1 MGFPPGKTGKLKPAR
16 YDRATGEET
25 KMSEKPRL
33 DTTRLQ
39 KIAQA
44 YWESA
49 ALMAAVELE
58 IFTAIAHGHD
68 TIPAAAKAAG
78 ISERNAERLLTA
90 LTAMTLLAR
99 EGDGEQGRFANAPD
113 VQRFLVKDG
122 ERYAGPWILFTKPRW
137 AAYGE
142 LGQRLRS
149 KTENRLGA
157 YESFTVDD
165 ARRYHAATYSIGMG
179 AARLFSRSVDL
190 SGRKKMLDLGGG
202 SGAYSIVATKT
213 FPGLQAIVLDL
224 PPVAVVAGEYIAAN
238 QASDRVSTLPGDF
251 TRTPFPQGV
260 DIVVM
265 ASNLPQYEPDLIR
278 LVVGKAFDALL
289 PGGEMH
295 LIGETLHD
303 DRRGPLSA
311 ALWGLNE
318 AVYGSTGRAH
328 TEGEVKG
335 YLQDAGF
342 NDVAVHP
349 FVPGV
354 LSRVA
359 GRKSG

>member
-1 MGFPPGKTGKLKPAR
+1 MA
-16 YDRATGEET
+16 
-25 KMSEKPRL
+25 EKPRL

-58 IFTAIAHGHD
+58 IFTAIAHGQD
-68 TIPAAAKAAG
+68 TIPAVAKAAG

-90 LTAMTLLAR
+90 LVAMTLLDR
-99 EGDGEQGRFANAPD
+99 TEDRFANAPD

-137 AAYGE
+137 TAYGE
-142 LGQRLRS
+142 LGERLRRT
-149 KTENRLGA
+149 TEKRLGA
-157 YESFTVDD
+157 YEEFTVED

-190 SGRKKMLDLGGG
+190 TGRRKMLDLGGG
-202 SGAYSIVATKT
+202 SGAYSIVATET
-213 FPGLQAIVLDL
+213 YPGLEAIVLDL
-224 PPVAVVAGEYIAAN
+224 PPVTVVTGEYIAAN
-238 QASDRVSTLPGDF
+238 KAGDRVSTLPGDF
-251 TRTPFPQGV
+251 TRTAFPQDV
-260 DIVVM
+260 DVVVM

-278 LVVGKAFDALL
+278 LVVAKAFAALV

-318 AVYGSTGRAH
+318 AVYGSTGVAH
-328 TEGEVKG
+328 TESEVKG
-335 YLQDAGF
+335 YLQGAGF
-342 NDVAVHP
+342 TGVEAHP

-359 GRKSG
+359 GRKPG

>member
-1 MGFPPGKTGKLKPAR
+1 MTQQQQQ
-16 YDRATGEET
+16 
-25 KMSEKPRL
+25 RL

-39 KIAQA
+39 KMAQA

-58 IFTAIAHGHD
+58 VFTAIARGQD
-68 TIPAAAKAAG
+68 TIPAVAKTIG

-90 LTAMTLLAR
+90 LTAMTLLSR
-99 EGDGEQGRFANAPD
+99 DGQRFANAPD

-137 AAYGE
+137 TAFGE
-142 LGQRLRS
+142 LSERLRRREES
-149 KTENRLGA
+149 TLGQYTE
-157 YESFTVDD
+157 FTVDD

-190 SGRKKMLDLGGG
+190 TGRKLMLDLGGG

-213 FPGLQAIVLDL
+213 YPGLKAIVLDL
-224 PPVAVVAGEYIAAN
+224 PPVAVVAREYIAAN
-238 QASDRVSTLPGDF
+238 GAADRVSAMAGDF
-251 TRTPFPQGV
+251 TTSDFPQGV
-260 DIVVM
+260 DVVVM
-265 ASNLPQYEPDLIR
+265 ASNLPQYEPALIR
-278 LVVGKAFDALL
+278 LVVGKAFAALV

-318 AVYGSTGRAH
+318 AVQGSTGVAH
-328 TEGEVKG
+328 TEGEVRS

-342 NDVAVHP
+342 TDVAVHP

-354 LSRVA
+354 LSRVV
-359 GRKSG
+359 GRKPG

>member
-1 MGFPPGKTGKLKPAR
+1 MPDKPKAG
-16 YDRATGEET
+16 T
-25 KMSEKPRL
+25 PRL

-58 IFTAIAHGHD
+58 VFTAIAHGHD
-68 TIPAAAKAAG
+68 TIPAAATAIG
-78 ISERNAERLLTA
+78 ISERNAERLLTCLA
-90 LTAMTLLAR
+90 AMTLLER
-99 EGDGEQGRFANAPD
+99 GDDGRFTNAPD

-137 AAYGE
+137 TAFGE
-142 LGQRLRS
+142 LSERLRRREEN
-149 KTENRLGA
+149 KLGQYTE
-157 YESFTVDD
+157 FTVED

-190 SGRKKMLDLGGG
+190 TGRKLLLDLGGG
-202 SGAYSIVATKT
+202 SGAYSIVATQT
-213 FPGLQAIVLDL
+213 YPGLKAIVLDL
-224 PPVAVVAGEYIAAN
+224 PPVVVVAREYIAAN
-238 QASDRVSTLPGDF
+238 GAADRVSAVAGDF
-251 TRTPFPQGV
+251 TTAEFPQGV
-260 DIVVM
+260 DVVVM
-265 ASNLPQYEPDLIR
+265 ASNLPQYEPALIR
-278 LVVGKAFDALL
+278 LVVGKAFAALA

-318 AVYGSTGRAH
+318 AVQGSTGVAH
-328 TEGEVKG
+328 TEGEVRG
-335 YLQDAGF
+335 YLHEAGF
-342 NDVAVHP
+342 TDVTVHP

-359 GRKSG
+359 GTKPG

>member
-1 MGFPPGKTGKLKPAR
+1 MTQQQQQ
-16 YDRATGEET
+16 
-25 KMSEKPRL
+25 RL

-39 KIAQA
+39 KMAQA

-58 IFTAIAHGHD
+58 VFTAVAHGQD
-68 TIPAAAKAAG
+68 TIPAVAQAVG

-90 LTAMTLLAR
+90 LTAMTLLTR
-99 EGDGEQGRFANAPD
+99 EGERFANAPD

-137 AAYGE
+137 TAFGE
-142 LGQRLRS
+142 LSERLRRREES
-149 KTENRLGA
+149 TLGQYTE
-157 YESFTVDD
+157 FTVDD

-190 SGRKKMLDLGGG
+190 AGRSLMLDLGGG
-202 SGAYSIVATKT
+202 SSAYSIVATKT
-213 FPGLQAIVLDL
+213 FPGLKAIVLDL
-224 PPVAVVAGEYIAAN
+224 PPVAVVAQEYIAAN
-238 QASDRVSTLPGDF
+238 DAADRVSAMAGDF
-251 TRTPFPQGV
+251 TTSDFPQGV
-260 DIVVM
+260 DVAVM
-265 ASNLPQYEPDLIR
+265 ASNLPQYEPALIR
-278 LVVGKAFDALL
+278 LVVGKAFAALV

-318 AVYGSTGRAH
+318 AVQGSTGVAH
-328 TEGEVKG
+328 TEGEVRS

-342 NDVAVHP
+342 TGVAVHP

-354 LSRVA
+354 LSRVT
-359 GRKSG
+359 GRKPG

>member
-1 MGFPPGKTGKLKPAR
+1 MTQQQQQ
-16 YDRATGEET
+16 
-25 KMSEKPRL
+25 RL

-39 KIAQA
+39 KMAQA

-58 IFTAIAHGHD
+58 VFTAVAHGQD
-68 TIPAAAKAAG
+68 TIPAVAQAVG

-90 LTAMTLLAR
+90 LTAMTLLTR
-99 EGDGEQGRFANAPD
+99 EGERFANAPD

-137 AAYGE
+137 TAFGE
-142 LGQRLRS
+142 LSERLRRREES
-149 KTENRLGA
+149 TLGQYTE
-157 YESFTVDD
+157 FTVDD

-190 SGRKKMLDLGGG
+190 AGRRLMLDLGGG

-213 FPGLQAIVLDL
+213 FPGLKAIVLDL
-224 PPVAVVAGEYIAAN
+224 PPVAVVAQEYIAAN
-238 QASDRVSTLPGDF
+238 DAADRVSAMAGDF
-251 TRTPFPQGV
+251 TTSDFPQGV
-260 DIVVM
+260 DVAVM
-265 ASNLPQYEPDLIR
+265 ASNLPQYEPALIR
-278 LVVGKAFDALL
+278 LVVGKAFAALV

-318 AVYGSTGRAH
+318 AVQGSTGVAH
-328 TEGEVKG
+328 TEGEVRS

-342 NDVAVHP
+342 TGVAVHP

-354 LSRVA
+354 LSRVT
-359 GRKSG
+359 GRKPG

>member
-1 MGFPPGKTGKLKPAR
+1 MAQQ
-16 YDRATGEET
+16 
-25 KMSEKPRL
+25 PRL

-39 KIAQA
+39 KMAQA

-58 IFTAIAHGHD
+58 VFTAIAHGHD
-68 TIPAAAKAAG
+68 TVETVARAVG
-78 ISERNAERLLTA
+78 ISARNAERLLTA
-90 LTAMTLLAR
+90 LAAMTLLDR
-99 EGDGEQGRFANAPD
+99 TGDRFTNAAD

-137 AAYGE
+137 EAFGKLSE
-142 LGQRLRS
+142 HLRRREENHLGQYV
-149 KTENRLGA
+149 E
-157 YESFTVDD
+157 FTVDD

-190 SGRKKMLDLGGG
+190 TGRKLMLDLGGG

-213 FPGLQAIVLDL
+213 WPGLKAIVLDL
-224 PPVAVVAGEYIAAN
+224 PPVAVVATEYIAKNDA
-238 QASDRVSTLPGDF
+238 ADRVSAMPGDF
-251 TRTPFPQGV
+251 TQTDFPKGADV
-260 DIVVM
+260 VVM
-265 ASNLPQYEPDLIR
+265 ASNLPQYEPALIR
-278 LVVGKAFDALL
+278 LVVAKAFAAMA

-318 AVYGSTGRAH
+318 AIQGSTGVAH
-328 TEGEVKG
+328 TEGEVTG
-335 YLQDAGF
+335 YLREAGF
-342 NDVAVHP
+342 TQVTVHP

-354 LSRVA
+354 LSRVT
-359 GRKSG
+359 GRKPR

>member
-1 MGFPPGKTGKLKPAR
+1 MADTQASDKPSADTR
-16 YDRATGEET
+16 VPSEAGSDR
-25 KMSEKPRL
+25 PRL

-39 KIAQA
+39 KMAQA

-58 IFTAIAHGHD
+58 VFTAIAHGHD
-68 TIPAAAKAAG
+68 TIALAAKAVG
-78 ISERNAERLLTA
+78 ISARNAERLLTA
-90 LTAMTLLAR
+90 LTAMTLLTR
-99 EGDGEQGRFANAPD
+99 DGERFANAPD

-137 AAYGE
+137 TAYGE
-142 LGQRLRS
+142 LAQRLRS
-149 KTENRLGA
+149 PTESRLGA
-157 YESFTVDD
+157 YESFTVED

-179 AARLFSRSVDL
+179 AARLFSRSVDMT
-190 SGRKKMLDLGGG
+190 GRKLLLDLGGG
-202 SGAYSIVATKT
+202 SGAYSIVATRT
-213 FPGLQAIVLDL
+213 YPGLKAIVLDL
-224 PPVAVVAGEYIAAN
+224 PPVTVVANEYIAAN
-238 QASDRVSTLPGDF
+238 GAADRVSTLPGDF

-260 DIVVM
+260 DVVVM

-278 LVVGKAFDALL
+278 LVVGKAFAALA

-295 LIGETLHD
+295 LVGETLHD

-318 AVYGSTGRAH
+318 AVYGSTGQAH
-328 TEGEVKG
+328 TESEVKG
-335 YLQDAGF
+335 YLEGAGF
-342 NDVAVHP
+342 RDVVIHP

-359 GRKSG
+359 GRKPA

>member
-1 MGFPPGKTGKLKPAR
+1 MA
-16 YDRATGEET
+16 
-25 KMSEKPRL
+25 EKPRL

-58 IFTAIAHGHD
+58 VFTAIAHGQD
-68 TIPAAAKAAG
+68 TIAAVAKTVG
-78 ISERNAERLLTA
+78 ISGRNAERLLTV
-90 LTAMTLLAR
+90 LVAMTLLTR
-99 EGDGEQGRFANAPD
+99 DGDRFANAPD
-113 VQRFLVKDG
+113 VERFLVKDSD
-122 ERYAGPWILFTKPRW
+122 RYAGPWILFTKPRW
-137 AAYGE
+137 PAFGE
-142 LGQRLRS
+142 LSKRLRNS
-149 KTENRLGA
+149 EENRLGA
-157 YESFTVDD
+157 YVDFTVED

-190 SGRKKMLDLGGG
+190 KGRKLLLDLGGG
-202 SGAYSIVATKT
+202 SGAYSIVATQS
-213 FPGLQAIVLDL
+213 FPGLKAIVLDL
-224 PPVAVVAGEYIAAN
+224 PPVATVADEYIATNNA
-238 QASDRVSTLPGDF
+238 ADRVTTLPGDF
-251 TRTPFPQGV
+251 TRTEFPSNV
-260 DIVVM
+260 DVVVM

-278 LVVGKAFDALL
+278 LVVGKAFAALL

-303 DRRGPLSA
+303 DRRGPVSA

-318 AVYGSTGRAH
+318 AIQHSTGLAH
-328 TEGEVKG
+328 TESEVKG

-342 NDVAVHP
+342 ADVAVHP

-354 LSRVA
+354 LSRVT
-359 GRKSG
+359 GRKPA

>member
-1 MGFPPGKTGKLKPAR
+1 MAQQ
-16 YDRATGEET
+16 
-25 KMSEKPRL
+25 PRL

-39 KIAQA
+39 KMAQA

-58 IFTAIAHGHD
+58 VFTAIAHGHD
-68 TIPAAAKAAG
+68 TVETVARAVG
-78 ISERNAERLLTA
+78 ISARNAERLLTA
-90 LTAMTLLAR
+90 LAAMTLLDR
-99 EGDGEQGRFANAPD
+99 TGDRFANAPD

-137 AAYGE
+137 EAFGKLSE
-142 LGQRLRS
+142 HLRRREENHLGQYV
-149 KTENRLGA
+149 E
-157 YESFTVDD
+157 FTVDD

-190 SGRKKMLDLGGG
+190 TGRKLMLDLGGG

-213 FPGLQAIVLDL
+213 WPGLKAIVLDL
-224 PPVAVVAGEYIAAN
+224 PPVAVVAQEYIARNDAT
-238 QASDRVSTLPGDF
+238 DRVTAMPGDF
-251 TRTPFPQGV
+251 TRTDFPKGADV
-260 DIVVM
+260 VVM

-278 LVVGKAFDALL
+278 LVVAKAFAAMA

-318 AVYGSTGRAH
+318 AIQGSTGVAH
-328 TEGEVKG
+328 TEGEVTG
-335 YLQDAGF
+335 YLREAGF
-342 NDVAVHP
+342 TQVTVHP

-354 LSRVA
+354 LSRVT
-359 GRKSG
+359 GRKPG

>member
-1 MGFPPGKTGKLKPAR
+1 MAQQ
-16 YDRATGEET
+16 
-25 KMSEKPRL
+25 PRL

-39 KIAQA
+39 KMAQA

-58 IFTAIAHGHD
+58 VFTAIAHGHD
-68 TIPAAAKAAG
+68 TVATAAKAVG

-90 LTAMTLLAR
+90 LAAMTLLDR
-99 EGDGEQGRFANAPD
+99 TGDRFANAPD

-137 AAYGE
+137 EAFGKLSE
-142 LGQRLRS
+142 HLRRREENHLGQYVEFS
-149 KTENRLGA
+149 
-157 YESFTVDD
+157 VDD

-190 SGRKKMLDLGGG
+190 TGRKLMLDLGGG

-213 FPGLQAIVLDL
+213 YPGLKAIVLDL
-224 PPVAVVAGEYIAAN
+224 PPVAVVANEYIAKNDA
-238 QASDRVSTLPGDF
+238 ADRVTAMPGDF
-251 TRTPFPQGV
+251 TKTEFPKGADV
-260 DIVVM
+260 VVM

-278 LVVGKAFDALL
+278 LVVAKAFAAMA

-318 AVYGSTGRAH
+318 AIQGSTGVAH
-328 TEGEVKG
+328 TEGEVTG
-335 YLQDAGF
+335 YLQGAGF
-342 NDVAVHP
+342 TDVAVHP

-354 LSRVA
+354 LSRVT
-359 GRKSG
+359 GRKPG

>member
-1 MGFPPGKTGKLKPAR
+1 
-16 YDRATGEET
+16 
-25 KMSEKPRL
+25 MSDKQRL

-68 TIPAAAKAAG
+68 TIPAFAKSIG
-78 ISERNAERLLTA
+78 ITERNAERILTVLA
-90 LTAMTLLAR
+90 AMTLLSR
-99 EGDGEQGRFANAPD
+99 EGERFTNAPD

-137 AAYGE
+137 TAFGE
-142 LGQRLRS
+142 LSDRLRR
-149 KTENRLGA
+149 KEETKLGA
-157 YESFTVDD
+157 YVDFSVDD

-190 SGRKKMLDLGGG
+190 TGRKKLLDLGGG

-213 FPGLQAIVLDL
+213 YPGLKAIVLDL
-224 PPVAVVAGEYIAAN
+224 PPVAVVADEYIAAN
-238 QASDRVSTLPGDF
+238 DAADRVSTLPGDF
-251 TRTPFPQGV
+251 TSTEFPSGV
-260 DIVVM
+260 DVVVM
-265 ASNLPQYEPDLIR
+265 ASNLPQYEPALIR
-278 LVVGKAFDALL
+278 LVVKKAFAALE

-303 DRRGPLSA
+303 DRSGPLSA

-318 AVYGSTGRAH
+318 AVQGSTGLAH
-328 TEGEVKG
+328 TEAEVKG
-335 YLQDAGF
+335 YLQGAGF
-342 NDVAVHP
+342 ADVVVHP

-354 LSRVA
+354 LSRVT
-359 GRKSG
+359 GRKPA

>member
-1 MGFPPGKTGKLKPAR
+1 MAQH
-16 YDRATGEET
+16 
-25 KMSEKPRL
+25 PRL

-68 TIPAAAKAAG
+68 TIAGVARAAG
-78 ISERNAERLLTA
+78 ISARNAERLLTA
-90 LTAMTLLAR
+90 LTAMTLLER
-99 EGDGEQGRFANAPD
+99 QTDSQGGERFANAPD

-137 AAYGE
+137 EAFGKLAE
-142 LGQRLRS
+142 HLRRQEENHLGQY
-149 KTENRLGA
+149 TE
-157 YESFTVDD
+157 FTVDD

-190 SGRKKMLDLGGG
+190 SGRKLLLDLGGG
-202 SGAYSIVATKT
+202 SGAYSIVATRT
-213 FPGLQAIVLDL
+213 FSGLKAIVLDL
-224 PPVAVVAGEYIAAN
+224 PPVAVVAKEYIASNDA
-238 QASDRVSTLPGDF
+238 AGRVSTLAGDF
-251 TRTPFPQGV
+251 TRTEFPQGV
-260 DIVVM
+260 DVVVM
-265 ASNLPQYEPDLIR
+265 ASNLPQYEPALIR
-278 LVVGKAFDALL
+278 LVVGKAFAALV

-318 AVYGSTGRAH
+318 AIQGSTGLAH
-328 TEGEVKG
+328 TEGEVRG
-335 YLQDAGF
+335 YLEGAGF
-342 NDVAVHP
+342 ADVTVHP

-354 LSRVA
+354 LSRVS
-359 GRKSG
+359 GRKPG

>member
-1 MGFPPGKTGKLKPAR
+1 VTQQPQQ
-16 YDRATGEET
+16 
-25 KMSEKPRL
+25 RL

-39 KIAQA
+39 KMAQA

-58 IFTAIAHGHD
+58 VFTAVAHGHD
-68 TIPAAAKAAG
+68 TIPAVATAIG
-78 ISERNAERLLTA
+78 ISQRNAERLLTA
-90 LTAMTLLAR
+90 LTAMTLLSR
-99 EGDGEQGRFANAPD
+99 EGERFANAAD

-137 AAYGE
+137 TAFGE
-142 LGQRLRS
+142 LSERLRRREENTLGQY
-149 KTENRLGA
+149 TE
-157 YESFTVDD
+157 FTVDD

-190 SGRKKMLDLGGG
+190 AGRRLMLDLGGG

-213 FPGLQAIVLDL
+213 FPGLKAIVLDL
-224 PPVAVVAGEYIAAN
+224 PPVAVVAKEYIAAN
-238 QASDRVSTLPGDF
+238 DAADRVSALAGDF
-251 TRTPFPQGV
+251 TTSDFPRGV
-260 DIVVM
+260 DVAVM
-265 ASNLPQYEPDLIR
+265 ASNLPQYEPALIR
-278 LVVGKAFDALL
+278 LVVGKAFAALV

-318 AVYGSTGRAH
+318 AVQGSTGVAH
-328 TEGEVKG
+328 TEGEVLG
-335 YLQDAGF
+335 YLRDAGF
-342 NDVAVHP
+342 TDVAVHP

-354 LSRVA
+354 LSRVT
-359 GRKSG
+359 GRKPR

>member
-1 MGFPPGKTGKLKPAR
+1 MAQR
-16 YDRATGEET
+16 
-25 KMSEKPRL
+25 PRL

-39 KIAQA
+39 KMAQA

-58 IFTAIAHGHD
+58 VFTAIAHGHD
-68 TIPAAAKAAG
+68 TVATAAKAIG

-90 LTAMTLLAR
+90 LVAMTLLDR
-99 EGDGEQGRFANAPD
+99 TGDRFTNAAD

-137 AAYGE
+137 EAFGKLSE
-142 LGQRLRS
+142 HLRRREENHLGQY
-149 KTENRLGA
+149 TE
-157 YESFTVDD
+157 FTVEQ

-190 SGRKKMLDLGGG
+190 TGRTLMLDLGGG
-202 SGAYSIVATKT
+202 SGAYSIVATKAY
-213 FPGLQAIVLDL
+213 PGLKAIVLDL
-224 PPVAVVAGEYIAAN
+224 PPVAVVAQEYIAAN
-238 QASDRVSTLPGDF
+238 DAADRVTAMPGDF
-251 TRTPFPQGV
+251 TKTDFPKGADV
-260 DIVVM
+260 VVM

-278 LVVGKAFDALL
+278 LVVAKAFAAMA

-318 AVYGSTGRAH
+318 AVQGSTGVAH
-328 TEGEVKG
+328 TEGEVTG
-335 YLQDAGF
+335 YLQGAGF
-342 NDVAVHP
+342 TDVAVHP

-354 LSRVA
+354 LSRVS
-359 GRKSG
+359 GRKPR

>member
-1 MGFPPGKTGKLKPAR
+1 
-16 YDRATGEET
+16 
-25 KMSEKPRL
+25 
-33 DTTRLQ
+33 
-39 KIAQA
+39 
-44 YWESA
+44 
-49 ALMAAVELE
+49 
-58 IFTAIAHGHD
+58 
-68 TIPAAAKAAG
+68 
-78 ISERNAERLLTA
+78 
-90 LTAMTLLAR
+90 
-99 EGDGEQGRFANAPD
+99 

-137 AAYGE
+137 QAFGKLGE
-142 LGQRLRS
+142 HLRRQEENHLGQY
-149 KTENRLGA
+149 TE
-157 YESFTVDD
+157 FTVDD

-190 SGRKKMLDLGGG
+190 AGRKLLLDLGGG

-213 FPGLQAIVLDL
+213 FPGLKAIVLDL
-224 PPVAVVAGEYIAAN
+224 PPVAVVAKEYIAAN
-238 QASDRVSTLPGDF
+238 DAADRVGTLPGDF
-251 TRTPFPQGV
+251 TKTEFPKGV
-260 DIVVM
+260 DVVVM
-265 ASNLPQYEPDLIR
+265 ASNLPQYEPALIR
-278 LVVGKAFDALL
+278 LVVGKAFAALV

-318 AVYGSTGRAH
+318 AVQGSTGVAH

-335 YLQDAGF
+335 YLQEAGF
-342 NDVAVHP
+342 ADVAVHP

-359 GRKSG
+359 GRKPG